1 MISFYFNYFNEFS
14 IFLFIFVL
22 YKIFVV
28 CFVKLFL
35 HSKLIEMYKSKYHII
50 FVGFFV

>member
-1 MISFYFNYFNEFS
+1 MNLV
-14 IFLFIFVL
+14 FLFIFVL

-35 HSKLIEMYKSKYHII
+35 HSKLIEMYKYKYHII
-50 FVGFFV
+50 FVGFFCVISIILNII